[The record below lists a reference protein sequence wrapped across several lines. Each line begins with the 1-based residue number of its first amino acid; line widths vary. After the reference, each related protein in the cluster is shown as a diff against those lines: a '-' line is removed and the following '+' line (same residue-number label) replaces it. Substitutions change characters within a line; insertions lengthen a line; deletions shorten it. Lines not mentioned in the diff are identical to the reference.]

1 MSRVRAGVDPSKL
14 ELIKQ
19 GKKKVNETGVKEN
32 KKTIS
37 NKDGQFVAI
46 EKERKFEEAGVTKK
60 KRNFVM
66 YESKLGTEKDVDLLK
81 IAGAKKKAAP
91 RPPVEETIISKHKKK
106 EYLDNFQYHETKVLK
121 NKKPAVVIHNRVS
134 SPITG
139 TVEEY
144 SMTKTVRS
152 TSAGKNG
159 PGKKTTTTTRTTKTE
174 MNENK
179 SSANLRSR
187 PQPSVTATKSTESTT
202 KVGRRGGAGGK
213 TSTTTTTKTETKT
226 TSKGGETK
234 SSTRT
239 TTTRQRK

>member
-1 MSRVRAGVDPSKL
+1 MSRVRAAVDPSKL

-32 KKTIS
+32 KKTITNS
-37 NKDGQFVAI
+37 SGQFVAI

-81 IAGAKKKAAP
+81 IAGAKKKAPP
-91 RPPVEETIISKHKKK
+91 RPKVEETIISKHKKK
-106 EYLDNFQYHETKVLK
+106 DYLDNFQYHETKVLK
-121 NKKPAVVIHNRVS
+121 NKKPAVVIHNRMSNPV
-134 SPITG
+134 TG

-152 TSAGKNG
+152 TSAGKSG
-159 PGKKTTTTTRTTKTE
+159 PGQKTTTTTRTTRTDMK
-174 MNENK
+174 ENK
-179 SSANLRSR
+179 SSVNLKGR
-187 PQPSVTATKSTESTT
+187 PQQSVTATKSVESTT

-213 TSTTTTTKTETKT
+213 TSSTTTTKTETT
-226 TSKGGETK
+226 TTTQGGETK